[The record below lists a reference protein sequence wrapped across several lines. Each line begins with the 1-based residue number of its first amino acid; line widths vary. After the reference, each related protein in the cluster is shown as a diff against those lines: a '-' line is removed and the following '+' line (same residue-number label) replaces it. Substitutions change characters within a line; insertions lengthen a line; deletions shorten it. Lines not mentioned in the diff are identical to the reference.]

1 MLIIF
6 KLQVFCHT
14 QSVRPYLFP
23 EGRCTVIINKFVGL
37 IRDCDEPFAGV
48 ISRRSTY
55 AVAGFICSIQFFIQI
70 RYDLAVSRCKKM
82 IFFSI
87 LGLLT
92 SITFFVIIQ
101 RDSLIVSSWL
111 GVAFKTRPSVDANNL
126 AIILL
131 KITGYDDIITSYE
144 VEIELIGAI
153 LSLALFSLIKPLYQR
168 WKIVIPNWDK
178 MIFLILSCL
187 VSGLL
192 GKF

>member
-1 MLIIF
+1 M
-6 KLQVFCHT
+6 
-14 QSVRPYLFP
+14 S
-23 EGRCTVIINKFVGL
+23 
-37 IRDCDEPFAGV
+37 
-48 ISRRSTY
+48 Y
-55 AVAGFICSIQFFIQI
+55 AVSSTLFVSGGSLHCNYKQICRINSGLWRAIC
-70 RYDLAVSRCKKM
+70 RCNFKAIHVCCCWVYLLNTVFHTNTIWFGGITLQQM

-168 WKIVIPNWDK
+168 WKIVVPNWDK